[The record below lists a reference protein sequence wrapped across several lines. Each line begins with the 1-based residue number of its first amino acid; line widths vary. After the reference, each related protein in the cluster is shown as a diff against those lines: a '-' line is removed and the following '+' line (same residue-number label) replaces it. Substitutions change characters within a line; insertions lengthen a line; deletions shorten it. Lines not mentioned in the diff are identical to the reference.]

1 MSREESEMS
10 RLANPKA
17 MNILSALRRKV
28 PEMEIPELDGTRNAD
43 ETRKREIANAKE
55 FFYDFLLKASDTD
68 IELANQ
74 IVEKVKKGSL
84 PGYYENW
91 LFGLAVGKSTWNDS
105 THQNYVDSLQMER
118 EKSMAEEREAQERA
132 RHKRQEENRLREEE
146 RIRKMKDSW
155 KFKYWKFCMK
165 NLYNTNEEL
174 EKAVLEQM
182 ERDEDD
188 IPDNPPAGGWLPF
201 K

>member
-1 MSREESEMS
+1 
-10 RLANPKA
+10 

-43 ETRKREIANAKE
+43 ETRNREIANAKE
-55 FFYDFLLKASDTD
+55 FFYDFLLKASDAD

-74 IVEKVKKGSL
+74 IVEKVNRGSL
-84 PGYYENW
+84 QGYYENW
-91 LFGLAVGKSTWNDS
+91 LFGLAVGKSAWNDS

-118 EKSMAEEREAQERA
+118 EKRMAEERDAQEMA

-146 RIRKMKDSW
+146 RIRKIKSSFGY
-155 KFKYWKFCMK
+155 KTCKLFGSFKLDNDPK
-165 NLYNTNEEL
+165 EL
-174 EKAVLEQM
+174 EKKCFKKEEEELNAPEW
-182 ERDEDD
+182 
-188 IPDNPPAGGWLPF
+188 IPPRPYWN

>member
-1 MSREESEMS
+1 MSREKSEMS
-10 RLANPKA
+10 RLADPKA

-55 FFYDFLLKASDTD
+55 FFYDFLLKASDAD

-74 IVEKVKKGSL
+74 IVEKVNRGSL

-118 EKSMAEEREAQERA
+118 EKRMAEEREAQEKIGKSLGLQPFVDAYKKIQRNN
-132 RHKRQEENRLREEE
+132 KRLLDE
-146 RIRKMKDSW
+146 K
-155 KFKYWKFCMK
+155 
-165 NLYNTNEEL
+165 EL
-174 EKAVLEQM
+174 ERMCHEYGINYKSLSEEDKAKFL
-182 ERDEDD
+182 
-188 IPDNPPAGGWLPF
+188 GKCLP
-201 K
+201 